1 MERESLLNDIPN
13 TAAVLALLIAGVEIL
28 MQLAGSGALAGAAG
42 IGWRADT
49 VTDFGFFPAVQ
60 HEMFARGL
68 FVPEFLW
75 RYVTYPFIHS
85 GFTHAFFAMAIVLA
99 LGKFVGERWH
109 WASMLSVFVIP
120 SIVAAMVFGAVA
132 PENWPLYGAYP
143 PIYGLIGAFS
153 YMMWMRLGQTGQNR
167 WRAFSMIGMLLIIQ
181 VMWGLMLKIFA
192 VLGMGGDATPMV
204 FYVGVADMA
213 GFFAGLLLSPLVGPG
228 GWAAFVNRIRQR
240 SD

>member
-28 MQLAGSGALAGAAG
+28 MQLAGSGVLAGAAG

-109 WASMLSVFVIP
+109 WASMLSVFVVP
-120 SIVAAMVFGAVA
+120 SIVAAMVFGAWFVQVA
-132 PENWPLYGAYP
+132 NQLYRS
-143 PIYGLIGAFS
+143 I
-153 YMMWMRLGQTGQNR
+153 
-167 WRAFSMIGMLLIIQ
+167 RAFQSMLPPRRLQARGRTNRLLQ
-181 VMWGLMLKIFA
+181 
-192 VLGMGGDATPMV
+192 D
-204 FYVGVADMA
+204 
-213 GFFAGLLLSPLVGPG
+213 
-228 GWAAFVNRIRQR
+228 
-240 SD
+240 